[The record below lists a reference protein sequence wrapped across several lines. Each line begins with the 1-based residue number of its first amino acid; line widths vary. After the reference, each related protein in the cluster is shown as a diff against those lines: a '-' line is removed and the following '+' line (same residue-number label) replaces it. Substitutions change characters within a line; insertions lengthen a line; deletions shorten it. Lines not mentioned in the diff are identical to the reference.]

1 MHGMTIHQI
10 GQAVGLYVARRA
22 SGIGKP
28 DILAYGAEILIGCVI
43 KLCVLFLVAS
53 IFNIVLE
60 VTILLLTT
68 GIIRTLSGGAHC
80 SAYYRCMITSVS
92 ILNVLGFAI
101 QHFYPILAQIPSII
115 FIGINI
121 LSFCLYLNYAPQ
133 APHNKP
139 FESGEKEKAF
149 RRYTLISVVMLSSLS
164 VFWGS
169 DSLIGWTIVLAILW
183 QAFTLTPV
191 GHSFI
196 GLWDALLKFNRKGG
210 ELKC

>member
-1 MHGMTIHQI
+1 MRGMTLHKT

-22 SGIGKP
+22 SGISKP

-43 KLCVLFLVAS
+43 KLSVLFLVAA
-53 IFNIVLE
+53 ILNTVIE

-101 QHFYPILAQIPSII
+101 QHFYPILTQIPSII

-121 LSFCLYLNYAPQ
+121 LSFCLCLQYAPQ
-133 APHNKP
+133 APDNKP
-139 FESGEKEKAF
+139 FESWEKENAF
-149 RRYTLISVVMLSSLS
+149 RWYTLVIVVIVA
-164 VFWGS
+164 VFSIFLGTE
-169 DSLIGWTIVLAILW
+169 SLIGWTIVLAILW

-196 GLWDALLKFNRKGG
+196 GMWDALLEFNRKGG